1 MKFTCISPNIE
12 LVVSQCKI
20 RNKSP
25 QAFMPQEVEEKK
37 EKKKK
42 RANEERSNQEN
53 KAEPD
58 TTSEKYRKLALT
70 LCKRS
75 TA

>member
-1 MKFTCISPNIE
+1 
-12 LVVSQCKI
+12 
-20 RNKSP
+20 
-25 QAFMPQEVEEKK
+25 MPQEVEEKK

-58 TTSEKYRKLALT
+58 TTSEKDRKLALT